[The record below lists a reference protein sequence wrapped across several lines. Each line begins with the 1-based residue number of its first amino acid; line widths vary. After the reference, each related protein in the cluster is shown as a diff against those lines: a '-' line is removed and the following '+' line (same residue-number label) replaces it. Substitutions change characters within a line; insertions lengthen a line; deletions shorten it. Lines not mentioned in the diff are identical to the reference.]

1 MIIKLLVIKIKP
13 LTEEEKKAKL
23 AELRE
28 KMAQKRA
35 AKQTQELLENKAN
48 EAIKR
53 KAAKVC
59 HEHDKYSINTIIDR
73 I

>member
-1 MIIKLLVIKIKP
+1 

-35 AKQTQELLENKAN
+35 AKQAQDVLENKAN

-53 KAAKVC
+53 KAAKV
-59 HEHDKYSINTIIDR
+59 SNTLPL
-73 I
+73 